1 MPPKRQYRK
10 KAASKAKAKVPRK
23 YIPKKQSEQNV
34 TKIVNKV
41 LRKKVEVK
49 HKDHAYDHTQL
60 YHDNFI
66 AGSFHSFLIHSNS
79 LTIDQGT
86 ASNQRIGRD
95 VQIIGTM
102 LKIMFLIKN
111 DRLNTKFRVMILRHP
126 KDYNIMSNYTQV
138 FDNMTDN
145 LMVDA
150 IDKNRVVVLYDKI
163 LGYKNF
169 NPTNSTDEITFFK
182 TIIVPRQKYK
192 LEYLEDG
199 SLYFN
204 NPKFY
209 DSLIICAYDTQGS
222 LITDNIGAVTVNQ
235 RTYFTDL

>member
-1 MPPKRQYRK
+1 MSPKRQYK
-10 KAASKAKAKVPRK
+10 KRALAKAKVPRK
-23 YIPKKQSEQNV
+23 YVPKKQSEQTV

-49 HKDHAYDHTQL
+49 HKDHAYDFTEL

-66 AGSFHSFLIHSNS
+66 VGSFHGFLIHPNT
-79 LTIDQGT
+79 LTIGQGT
-86 ASNQRIGRD
+86 GTSERIGRD

-126 KDYNIMSNYTQV
+126 KDYNVMSSYTQV
-138 FDNMTDN
+138 FDNMTNN
-145 LMVDA
+145 LMLDA
-150 IDKNRVVVLYDKI
+150 IDKNRVTVLYDKI
-163 LGYKNF
+163 IGYKNF
-169 NPTNSTDEITFFK
+169 NPTNSTDEITIFK
-182 TIIVPRQKYK
+182 TIIVPKQKYK
-192 LEYLEDG
+192 LEYLEDS
-199 SLYFN
+199 SLNFN
-204 NPKFY
+204 APKFY

-222 LITDNIGAVTVNQ
+222 LVTDNIGAVHVNQ